1 MPSVNTA
8 EAIIEKKVSKMY
20 VVPGRIDAFGKFLD
34 GIIGVICIVYIV
46 GCFGVKVATFIR
58 QKRGKK

>member
-1 MPSVNTA
+1 
-8 EAIIEKKVSKMY
+8 MY